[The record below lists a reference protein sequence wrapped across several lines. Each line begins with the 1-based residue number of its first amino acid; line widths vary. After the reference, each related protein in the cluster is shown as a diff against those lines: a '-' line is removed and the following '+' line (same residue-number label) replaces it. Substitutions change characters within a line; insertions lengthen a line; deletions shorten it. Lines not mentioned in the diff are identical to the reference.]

1 MRHNFHSSLKPD
13 VYTHSSHI
21 VGKIQNGECFSYALV
36 LNVEQ
41 IKESLHLYTKDTRKK
56 EKKTESGP
64 IPIPTKTKTCTETH
78 KTHIPIHM
86 PHSRVEYHAMPVAS
100 VVYCLIPTK
109 HFQRINSMHLHNT
122 KPH

>member
-1 MRHNFHSSLKPD
+1 MWNKSKKAYIFIRR
-13 VYTHSSHI
+13 
-21 VGKIQNGECFSYALV
+21 IQE
-36 LNVEQ
+36 
-41 IKESLHLYTKDTRKK
+41 KR
-56 EKKTESGP
+56 KKTESGP

-122 KPH
+122 NPTSFPSFPTQPNV